1 MSDSVWPHRRQPT
14 RVHRPWDSPGKN
26 TGVGCHFL
34 LQCMKVK
41 SEKWSHSVMSDS
53 VTPWTEAYQAPPSMG
68 FSRQEYWS
76 VLPLP
81 SPVEDPRPTQNHT
94 ASRIQI
100 PAVWLQSPAVNL
112 CAMNLTGHRH
122 KVPSPS
128 YKHPLQ
134 MSRLSI
140 CWQIFGCWKHL
151 VRFIR
156 RSKCSTLPFFTSLF
170 FTGLR
175 HIPHRNEDFLL
186 SKHSTLI
193 TRAFP
198 EARPWP
204 YGIFFTPKDWAT
216 QRNEVDSSWY

>member
-1 MSDSVWPHRRQPT
+1 MEAHQAPPSLGFSRQE
-14 RVHRPWDSPGKN
+14 H
-26 TGVGCHFL
+26 
-34 LQCMKVK
+34 
-41 SEKWSHSVMSDS
+41 WSRSVMSDS
-53 VTPWTEAYQAPPSMG
+53 ATPWTEAYQAPPSMG

-156 RSKCSTLPFFTSLF
+156 RSKCSTLLFFTSLF